1 MKNGVVDTDTDTNSV
16 TDALYTG
23 DKSNND
29 DDQTIDDVKPVPPL
43 DILPQEWKVY
53 LLQNL
58 SNIDYNDDNSSRRLM
73 RWRGVLDGA

>member
-1 MKNGVVDTDTDTNSV
+1 MKNGVVDTDTDMESV
-16 TDALYTG
+16 TDALYTA

-29 DDQTIDDVKPVPPL
+29 DNQTIDDDKPVPPL